1 MILKEKNTEL
11 IKSKALEFGFI
22 SCGIS
27 KAEFL
32 EEEAPKLENWLK
44 NNFHADMSYMENNFD
59 KRLNP
64 KLLIEGSKSVISLIY
79 NYYTTEKQANNT
91 YKIAKYAYGDD
102 YHVVIKNKLKELVK
116 VLQNEIGEFSV
127 RIFVDSAPILERAW
141 AKKSGLGWIG
151 KNTNLLTKKLG
162 SFYFIAEIITDL
174 NLIYDNPTKDHC
186 GSCSACIDAC
196 PTKAFVAPYI
206 LDSSKCISYLT
217 IENKNEIPS
226 EFKNKLEDWI
236 FGCDICQEVCPWNKF
251 SLQHKDESFKINEI
265 IKTYNKKD
273 WEEIEEETFKIYF
286 KNSAIKRT
294 KFKGLK
300 KNIKILLN

>member
-1 MILKEKNTEL
+1 MKEKNTEL

-79 NYYTTEKQANNT
+79 NYYTTEKQTNNT

-300 KNIKILLN
+300 RNIKFF